1 MPKLGPYWV
10 EIIRTLEAKVESLE
24 NRVIQL
30 ELARLEAMGDEDID
44 CSDIPETTEEEFVGA
59 LRGVFYG
66 DSREVYE
73 EGEETPWEYFSRV
86 DEAAPKGPPL
96 TEAERRAFVDL
107 RIAWRPF
114 QFIHGSP

>member
-1 MPKLGPYWV
+1 MAKVITLDTIAQLGTAEYPWQNTYLIM
-10 EIIRTLEAKVESLE
+10 ELLHKVESLE

-66 DSREVYE
+66 DE
-73 EGEETPWEYFSRV
+73 
-86 DEAAPKGPPL
+86 
-96 TEAERRAFVDL
+96 
-107 RIAWRPF
+107 
-114 QFIHGSP
+114 